1 MGKRAVQTQGGV
13 SSSAGSPQRD
23 SVKGRCVYSKDRG
36 PQVSTKK
43 VQSCSLGQ
51 TPREKR
57 PSFLY
62 YTLKERLSNRN
73 KFKGK

>member
-1 MGKRAVQTQGGV
+1 MLGAHSVTVSRAGV
-13 SSSAGSPQRD
+13 STTKTGGLRSPQ
-23 SVKGRCVYSKDRG
+23 KKYS
-36 PQVSTKK
+36 PAPS
-43 VQSCSLGQ
+43 GQ